1 MSSPKLIAIVMP
13 PLGDSADES
22 RIVRWFKAEGEPVRK
37 GEPLFEVETDK
48 TTLQVE
54 ACAAG
59 TLAEI
64 SVPADQTAQVGQPV
78 GWISE
83 DANGNTAR

>member
-1 MSSPKLIAIVMP
+1 MSSRKLIPIVMP

-54 ACAAG
+54 AYATG

-64 SVPADQTAQVGQPV
+64 SVGADQTAQVGQTV
-78 GWISE
+78 GWISQ
-83 DANGNTAR
+83 DAPANA